1 MFKNKIDIER
11 RIAIAVALSQYLRVE
26 NRFLSSMRDL
36 DDRSSELSE
45 LLDQPG
51 LFVTEIDYQHY
62 LLTADGEGN
71 FDIEPVQA
79 L

>member
-1 MFKNKIDIER
+1 MFNNKIDIER
-11 RIAIAVALSQYLRVE
+11 RIALAVALSQYLRVE
-26 NRFLSSMRDL
+26 KKFLSNMRDL
-36 DDRSSELSE
+36 DDTSSELSE

-51 LFVTEIDYQHY
+51 LFVAEIDHQHY

-71 FDIEPVQA
+71 FDIEPVQT